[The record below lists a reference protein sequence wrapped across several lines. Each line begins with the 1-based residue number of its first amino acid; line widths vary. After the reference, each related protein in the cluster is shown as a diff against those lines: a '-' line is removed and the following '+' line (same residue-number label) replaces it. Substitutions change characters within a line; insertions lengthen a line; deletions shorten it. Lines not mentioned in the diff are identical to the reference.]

1 MENNDNDSSETLDL
15 IDSANKSIKQ
25 KKTKDILLWDIKN
38 DVSEFIQNE
47 IKQKLYLHNK
57 EEYQTFVDKRI
68 IATLEFFKKEIYSK
82 NEIINKFLNN
92 NAQKNSNDNMEG
104 EIWDF
109 GDTFNTSDSQSVCST
124 DKSGQS
130 LVKFSDV
137 NITSHNPSKRNIDDQ
152 LKTIREEKHN
162 EYLHNAGHKS
172 LSLENNKTNESPKQ
186 CDNLQDRNV
195 DKHQPKETNNKSLW
209 HWVLVL
215 LLVILW

>member
-1 MENNDNDSSETLDL
+1 MWIGIDKNKPSNNKSYFLIENFNIADSQPHIPTTTATLITEKSASAEILSPTVEDEIDSFVTSDVENNGNDSSETLDF
-15 IDSANKSIKQ
+15 INSAYKNITY
-25 KKTKDILLWDIKN
+25 KKIKDILLWDIKN

-130 LVKFSDV
+130 LVKFSDI
-137 NITSHNPSKRNIDDQ
+137 NIISHNPSKRNIWWS
-152 LKTIREEKHN
+152 
-162 EYLHNAGHKS
+162 A
-172 LSLENNKTNESPKQ
+172 EN
-186 CDNLQDRNV
+186 
-195 DKHQPKETNNKSLW
+195 H
-209 HWVLVL
+209 
-215 LLVILW
+215 